1 MSKRPSVLLSIFL
14 YSFKVSVPRDYMAL
28 RKIIYKNAFK
38 LPYVLKGHR
47 HALSS
52 LGTAALGTG
61 VRHLPLDQEA
71 ARLPS

>member
-1 MSKRPSVLLSIFL
+1 
-14 YSFKVSVPRDYMAL
+14 MAL
-28 RKIIYKNAFK
+28 RKIIYENAFK

-61 VRHLPLDQEA
+61 VHYLPLGQEA